1 MDELNI
7 NVSTKIMRGFVATVI
22 SRLILKKLGHHAEI
36 QINELSVE
44 TTKDEKIR
52 IHVNADAEMA
62 LSEFTQMIKTISLK

>member
-22 SRLILKKLGHHAEI
+22 SRLILKKLGHQAEI

-52 IHVNADAEMA
+52 IHVNVDAEMA
-62 LSEFTQMIKTISLK
+62 LSEFTQMIKTIGLK

>member
-22 SRLILKKLGHHAEI
+22 SRLILKKLGHQAEI
-36 QINELSVE
+36 QINELSAE
-44 TTKDEKIR
+44 TTKDVKIR

-62 LSEFTQMIKTISLK
+62 LSEFTQMIKTIWLK

>member
-22 SRLILKKLGHHAEI
+22 SRLILKKLGHHTEI
-36 QINELSVE
+36 QINELSIE

-52 IHVNADAEMA
+52 IHVNADAEMT
-62 LSEFTQMIKTISLK
+62 LSEFTQMIKTICLK